1 MEVRV
6 SFTQGIGR
14 GADADIRMHGYMQL
28 SRPSVV
34 KLEGLKVMACTD
46 KQGSATALP
55 ACYVLAYSPLVSW
68 CCACRADI
76 SAYLSTAKNIEYRP
90 KSYDLVILRKSRLS

>member
-1 MEVRV
+1 MFIHGTE
-6 SFTQGIGR
+6 R

-46 KQGSATALP
+46 KQFSATALP
-55 ACYVLAYSPLVSW
+55 ACYVLAYSPLMSW
-68 CCACRADI
+68 CCACRADN
-76 SAYLSTAKNIEYRP
+76 SAYLCTAKNISSEELPPGIYCHTTQ
-90 KSYDLVILRKSRLS
+90 D

>member
-46 KQGSATALP
+46 KQGSATATE
-55 ACYVLAYSPLVSW
+55 S
-68 CCACRADI
+68 
-76 SAYLSTAKNIEYRP
+76 
-90 KSYDLVILRKSRLS
+90 